1 MSSILPLFR
10 QMTSFD
16 NNGKGLQEQTELG
29 AAIKDR
35 LWLQRV
41 PGTQQSTFLTPTPS
55 PWPLPRPPLPQ
66 INGGSKFQLDVLASE

>member
-1 MSSILPLFR
+1 MRSILPLLR

-35 LWLQRV
+35 FWLQRV
-41 PGTQQSTFLTPTPS
+41 PGTQQRTFLTPTP
-55 PWPLPRPPLPQ
+55 PHAPPPQ
-66 INGGSKFQLDVLASE
+66 ISGSSKFQLDVLASE